1 MSDRLSVMARK
12 GLMAKVSNTV
22 FLVGAAAVAVG
33 GALLLAARKAK
44 AKQKPTKK
52 TAKPGGVA
60 PADAPAPSPLPQ
72 PEPTSAPVAESMDR
86 IGMSAAPAVF
96 VAGIQGTTKC
106 KVVMFGPLPSLAQ
119 FDPFSATSEDRTKIT
134 MDVVTTLSFLK
145 KDGSFAGCLRTTTN
159 LQITYTPKWEKLS
172 IDIQKRNPAQA
183 CPGFDTVSPSY
194 TIKPKFQPKIEGG
207 LLSVRGTLLYTDP
220 PCDLDFVNVTMVPT
234 VVSVIVEP

>member
-1 MSDRLSVMARK
+1 MARK

-145 KDGSFAGCLRTTTN
+145 KDGSFAGWLRTTTN
-159 LQITYTPKWEKLS
+159 LQLTETPKWEMLIFSGKNEQVYEFDLPEEVS
-172 IDIQKRNPAQA
+172 EGEGSDDSDQA
-183 CPGFDTVSPSY
+183 TMLGT
-194 TIKPKFQPKIEGG
+194 EGE
-207 LLSVRGTLLYTDP
+207 SEDRESNDP
-220 PCDLDFVNVTMVPT
+220 WNDALQQFL
-234 VVSVIVEP
+234 IGA